1 MCVCVCVNRNEMF
14 QPAMVKPRAAPP
26 PPPPAGNRP
35 KPPVEDYMAARQ
47 VTSGTPH
54 ASDPRWRGAPPLAWG
69 PASDG
74 VVALQALRPPKV

>member
-1 MCVCVCVNRNEMF
+1 MF
-14 QPAMVKPRAAPP
+14 QPAMVKPRTAPP

-35 KPPVEDYMAARQ
+35 KPPVENYAAARQ
-47 VTSGTPH
+47 VTSGPPH
-54 ASDPRWRGAPPLAWG
+54 ASDSPDVPLAWK